1 MRIGSKFARFVPIMD
16 HNMRTIGFRSN
27 ILFAI
32 AAAIGVIAALG
43 QPWYDKAVKGDE
55 DYQMENLLSGIGRA
69 FSESGGTTGRD
80 AFTQADS
87 LLIGLALATVALLV
101 LALVPVLQRHVQA
114 LARWTSMATFGVV
127 LVKLF
132 DEPGN
137 NAAVEPRFGLLIAL
151 LASGV
156 LVASAMTVAAAPA
169 RRRTEVKTYVP
180 PPAPE
185 ALPESSWGPPQ
196 Y

>member
-1 MRIGSKFARFVPIMD
+1 MD

-43 QPWYDKAVKGDE
+43 RPWYDKAVKGDE
-55 DYQMENLLSGIGRA
+55 NYQMENLLSGIGRA
-69 FSESGGTTGRD
+69 FSEDGGTT
-80 AFTQADS
+80 AWATFTQADR
-87 LLIGLALATVALLV
+87 LIAGLALATVAFLV
-101 LALVPVLQRHVQA
+101 LALVPVLQRHVQP
-114 LARWTSMATFGVV
+114 LARWSRLANLVVV

-132 DEPGN
+132 DEPGD
-137 NAAVEPRFGLLIAL
+137 NAAVEPRDGLLIAL